1 MYYNIRTSEPDILY
15 AHLWVW
21 LCMSYQSKLHTQ
33 CWHIPI
39 ITHSRRG
46 CPEPKSYCCKL
57 LFMIPAMVA
66 AFSLDLRAK
75 YQNANTQ
82 NFNTK
87 YALPNPKL
95 SSMSVIRILSMA
107 FRLDTLPLCSDFSW
121 YKHIFLVGRGSP
133 KGRQLFYTM
142 R

>member
-1 MYYNIRTSEPDILY
+1 MYYNIRTPDPDILY

-21 LCMSYQSKLHTQ
+21 LCMSYQSKPHTQ
-33 CWHIPI
+33 CWHNPI

-57 LFMIPAMVA
+57 LYMIPAMVA

-82 NFNTK
+82 NLIQNMLSPTKNPNPPNTK
-87 YALPNPKL
+87 LG
-95 SSMSVIRILSMA
+95 SMTVIRILSMA
-107 FRLDTLPLCSDFSW
+107 FRLDTISFCSDFPC
-121 YKHIFLVGRGSP
+121 YKH
-133 KGRQLFYTM
+133 YM
-142 R
+142 NNHYH